1 MSLKNT
7 SQLDV
12 GVLEGDEG
20 EVELALDRLQLRA
33 QLVRLEHAQA
43 HLVQR
48 QLQVP
53 EVVPV

>member
-1 MSLKNT
+1 MET

-12 GVLEGDEG
+12 CVLEGDEG
-20 EVELALDRLQLRA
+20 EVELALHRLQLRA

-53 EVVPV
+53 EVVPG